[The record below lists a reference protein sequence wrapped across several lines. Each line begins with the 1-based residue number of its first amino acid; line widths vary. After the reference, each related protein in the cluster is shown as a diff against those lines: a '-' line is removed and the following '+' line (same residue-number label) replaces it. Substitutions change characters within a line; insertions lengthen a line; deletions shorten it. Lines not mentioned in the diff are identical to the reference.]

1 MARSE
6 TESPL
11 NRRLRELEEEER
23 ALQQHL
29 KEVTRK
35 ARKMES
41 LSSEPGFNR
50 GEPRLASTVPRPGAP
65 PPTVPAETDEGALP
79 GPPVAKSR
87 PVPGMAPRNPH
98 ANPERFANYFAN
110 GSFGSARPLSRD
122 RKVMRNKAIF
132 MLILVAL
139 VAFVLYR
146 VVFS

>member
-65 PPTVPAETDEGALP
+65 PPPVVEEGAASE
-79 GPPVAKSR
+79 PPVAKAR
-87 PVPGMAPRNPH
+87 PVPGMAPRNPS